1 MIGRSIILGIVFLA
15 GLVAYPAAAKEHAG
29 FPGFAVSRCDAG
41 PEERIVI
48 LTRGMPF
55 PSLTMPPRNYGYVP
69 DSDVRDATRILP
81 RLPWWRRL
89 LGQTHSEADRAKVRL
104 ELRLYVLDHHRKLVA
119 LNRDWLVEHDA
130 GEAAMAEFDA
140 AVAWAE
146 DICAT
151 PPAEVYALSRKLRLN
166 GEDRLGGRLFSV
178 ALDGDDPEALF
189 EFAGDAFEK
198 GVPSGDRLGIYILRE
213 IAFKGHVPALREVIR
228 RSREGD
234 GVKRD
239 LGEAYFWMLRAKELG
254 LKVEGAPQALEP
266 LLSPDDRHWVTTWRS
281 KGEYP
286 MPWDRR

>member
-1 MIGRSIILGIVFLA
+1 MIGRSIILGIALLA
-15 GLVAYPAAAKEHAG
+15 GLAAYPAAAKEHAG

-140 AVAWAE
+140 GVAWAE

-166 GEDRLGGRLFSV
+166 GEGRLGSSLFSV
-178 ALDGDDPEALF
+178 ALDGDDPDALF
-189 EFAGDAFEK
+189 EFAEQEFLD
-198 GVPSGDRLGIYILRE
+198 GDRLGVVTGTDILRE
-213 IAFKGHVPALREVIR
+213 IAFKGHVPALREIIR

-234 GVKRD
+234 GVKQDR
-239 LGEAYFWMLRAKELG
+239 GEAYFWMLRAKELG
-254 LKVEGAPQALEP
+254 LKVDEDLQALEP
-266 LLSPDDRHWVTTWRS
+266 WLSLDDRHWIKLWQSRGVFP
-281 KGEYP
+281 K
-286 MPWDRR
+286 PWDRR